1 MKPISI
7 DRRLA
12 VAAAAAL
19 LLCSACALPDLRSPA
34 SPVPPPLTTEQI
46 AALIAAPDRSDADRR
61 NDLRRKPA
69 EMLGFIGVG
78 PGMKVL
84 DLSAGGGYT
93 TELLARAVG
102 PGGRAWGQS
111 VPRNPP
117 PARTSAMALAERAQ
131 KPAASAIV
139 PVVMPFESPAPP
151 GAERDALDLVTIM
164 FNYHDLGSMGID
176 RARMNAAVFAALKRG
191 GAYVIADHA
200 GRPGTGISESNT
212 LHRIEEAFLKKEVE
226 AAGFRLAGEGSFLR
240 SPNDPRDREEP
251 APPTLKDE
259 FVLRFV
265 KP

>member
-1 MKPISI
+1 MQRIDMNSTSI
-7 DRRLA
+7 DRRLV
-12 VAAAAAL
+12 VAASVAL
-19 LLCSACALPDLRSPA
+19 LLCSACALPDLRSPTPSA
-34 SPVPPPLTTEQI
+34 APPLTADEI

-61 NDLRRKPA
+61 NDVRRKPA

-78 PGMKVL
+78 TGMKVL

-131 KPAASAIV
+131 RPAASAIV
-139 PVVMPFESPAPP
+139 PVVQPFESPAPP
-151 GAERDALDLVTIM
+151 GADRDA
-164 FNYHDLGSMGID
+164 MGVD
-176 RARMNAAVFAALKRG
+176 RTRMNAAVFAALKRG

-240 SPNDPRDREEP
+240 SPADPRDREEP
-251 APPTLKDE
+251 EPPTRKDE